1 MLKLKQMNRE
11 EALKEYKEMV
21 KNGNIEDNPINWHR
35 YKRENVSIQSRLEYF
50 GYSFSKEKNKL
61 GYKDV
66 LTPLKEVIGCLNIP
80 QILELIELEELRNDP
95 QWKIIQSKI
104 K

>member
-1 MLKLKQMNRE
+1 MNRE

-21 KNGNIEDNPINWHR
+21 ENGNIKDSPINWHR
-35 YKRENVSIQSRLEYF
+35 YKRESISIQSRLEYF

-61 GYKDV
+61 GYKEI